1 MKKYIFITPEGL
13 SFKPNMDSPEPDYLD
28 LQIFDF
34 NHDSSIQDAIQDLIE
49 LNHNAKC
56 GQPEGPIALRIE
68 NNRRKSFWLR
78 EKKNSCTAS

>member
-13 SFKPNMDSPEPDYLD
+13 SFKPNMDSPEPDYMD

-34 NHDSSIQDAIQDLIE
+34 NHDASIQDAIQDLIE
-49 LNHNAKC
+49 LNQNAK
-56 GQPEGPIALRIE
+56 GSQPEGPFALRIE